1 METFYFTDL
10 DGSNRLEIEN
20 VVSVSGLGIAPALL
34 TMADRG
40 CDVDGGEVT
49 NARYDTRPFSI
60 AWDVYDPLAVKQ
72 MRAIGAYFAGNKPKT
87 FWHKRDDDTP
97 KCLTPV
103 YLNAA
108 VEWDLSSVP
117 VKTLVMSFAA
127 PEPWFKI
134 ILPYASA
141 TFEDG
146 ALEFPLSIPEAG
158 VVLSAATY
166 RLTSSNAGDKLADTV
181 IRFVGGAVQ
190 PYVTNEATGESLSV
204 NRTVAAD
211 EVLEINSAT
220 GRVDIIDAEGTRHNA
235 FNYLGADDDFIHLMQ
250 GDNILTFGAGS
261 GTIGYMEV
269 GAIEYYAS
277 V

>member
-10 DGSNRLEIEN
+10 DGGNRLELEN

-40 CDVDGGEVT
+40 YDVDGSEVT
-49 NARYDTRPFSI
+49 NAKYDTRPFSV

-87 FWHKRDDDTP
+87 FWYKHDDDTL

-117 VKTLVMSFAA
+117 VKTLVMSFVA

-146 ALEFPLSIPEAG
+146 ALEFPLSIPEEG
-158 VVLSAATY
+158 VVLSTATY
-166 RLTSSNAGDKLADTV
+166 KLTSSNAGDKLADTV

-190 PYVTNEATGESLSV
+190 PYVTNTTTGESLSV

-220 GRVDIIDAEGTRHNA
+220 GRVDIIGADGTRHNA
-235 FNYLGADDDFIHLMQ
+235 FNYLGADDDFIHLVQ
-250 GDNILTFGAGS
+250 GDNILTFGAGT

-269 GAIEYYAS
+269 GGFEYYAS